1 VGIVERKEREK
12 EHRKEEILDA
22 AQKVFFERGLTT
34 ATMDEIA
41 DTAELSKGTLYLY
54 YSSKEDLYLAV
65 MMRGMQAL
73 HETYE
78 QITNSN
84 ASIVEKIIRYNDSY
98 VEFFHSNRKFFRM
111 FPFLQNPQFHKQVS
125 EEMKESCG
133 TKNQKMWKMVI
144 DLLKQ
149 GMEEGILREDLNP
162 VEVGIILWSSSTAL
176 LIRGDSEGPVWKEK
190 LNVDFDHTLE
200 VCNTLLMDSI
210 LTERGREEFHAMKN
224 KK

>member
-1 VGIVERKEREK
+1 MGIVERKEREK

-22 AQKVFFERGLTT
+22 AQKVFFERGLSI

-41 DTAELSKGTLYLY
+41 DAAELSKGTLYLY

-78 QITNSN
+78 QIINSN
-84 ASIVEKIIRYNDSY
+84 ASVVEKIIRCSDSY

-125 EEMKESCG
+125 EAMKEWCG
-133 TKNQKMWKMVI
+133 AENQKLWKMVI

-149 GMEEGILREDLNP
+149 GMEEGMLRADLNP
-162 VEVGIILWSSSTAL
+162 VEIGIIIWSSSTAL
-176 LIRGDSEGPVWKEK
+176 LVRGDSEGQTWKAK
-190 LNVDFDHTLE
+190 LNIDFDHTLE
-200 VCNTLLMDSI
+200 VSNTLLMESI
-210 LTERGREEFHAMKN
+210 LTERGRKEFHAL
-224 KK
+224 KKIK